1 MKTSS
6 PSFLP
11 KLLAASAVAVTVTL
25 STATVAHAAQ
35 HGRLIKFE

>member
-11 KLLAASAVAVTVTL
+11 QLLAASAVAVTVTL
-25 STATVAHAAQ
+25 STATVAHAAS
-35 HGRLIKFE
+35 HEKEI